1 MKMMLKSAAIGA
13 AGAWLILT
21 SPAYALRAGSP
32 SNLVYTDLHSHPQY
46 RLMLQQSMLTQSEIQ
61 GIDTDDPNIVILP
74 LSANGRK
81 YVCQIP
87 PPPELDNERREA
99 EEDDE
104 EAVRRKG
111 MLDTALTLL
120 DPLAKSKC
128 LYMQETYWTYEICY
142 GRHIRQFH
150 DAIPGRDDKALEFF
164 LGRYGAAAESL
175 PGLPSKPHSASG
187 SGSQELMQLGEYEDG
202 VKVSTYVKQTWG
214 GGTICDLTGLPRR
227 TEVQFHCAY
236 GPDHISFVTETGT
249 CSYLITV
256 NTQRLCTDAAFRPKF
271 LHTSQGI
278 TCAPLPPPN
287 LPALGDGSAL
297 EDEDRK
303 QASSIRDIL
312 REREMQE
319 RGPAEPGISSS
330 TSSDQAGVKKLGKS
344 NIKAFIIDR
353 NGNRLNVDAG
363 SLFSNQQSS
372 DGDSESTSEEFEG
385 IVSNAGGALD
395 EQLVNVLRGLLKDLG
410 KPKTDEESPQKSDEE
425 EEEK

>member
-1 MKMMLKSAAIGA
+1 MVRKSAAVIGA
-13 AGAWLILT
+13 AGVWVFLT
-21 SPAYALRAGSP
+21 SPACALRAGAP

-61 GIDTDDPNIVILP
+61 GIDTDDPNVVILP

-81 YVCQIP
+81 YVCQVP
-87 PPPELDNERREA
+87 PPQPELGNEQGEQEEA
-99 EEDDE
+99 EE

-120 DPLAKSKC
+120 GPLSKSKC
-128 LYMQETYWTYEICY
+128 LYLQETYWTYEICY

-164 LGRYGAAAESL
+164 LGRYGAQVESL
-175 PGLPSKPHSASG
+175 PGLPSKPHAASG
-187 SGSQELMQLGEYEDG
+187 SGNQELTQLGDYEDG
-202 VKVSTYVKQTWG
+202 MKVSTYVKQMWG
-214 GGTICDLTGLPRR
+214 GGTVCDLTGLPRK

-256 NTQRLCTDAAFRPKF
+256 NTQRLCTDPAFRPKF
-271 LHTSQGI
+271 AHTSQAI

-287 LPALGDGSAL
+287 LPALGDGSAS
-297 EDEDRK
+297 DADGK
-303 QASSIRDIL
+303 QASTIRDLL
-312 REREMQE
+312 REQE
-319 RGPAEPGISSS
+319 RGTGISSS
-330 TSSDQAGVKKLGKS
+330 TSADQPGIKKVGRS

-353 NGNRLNVDAG
+353 DGNRVNVDAG
-363 SLFSNQQSS
+363 SLFSDQQPKDGELAEGSS
-372 DGDSESTSEEFEG
+372 EDFEG
-385 IVSNAGGALD
+385 IISNAGGALD

-410 KPKTDEESPQKSDEE
+410 KPKANREPPKEGEGGENEE
-425 EEEK
+425 EQ